1 MKLPRVSVIIPTYN
15 RGLCVT
21 EAVDSVLGQTLRDFE
36 VIVVDDG
43 STDDTQVRLAV
54 YGDRIRVIRQV
65 NAGVSA
71 ARNVGMAAAR
81 GEWIGFLDSDDTW
94 MPEKLE
100 RQMADLERH
109 PEAVGHAVDVALC
122 GVGGR
127 QLSLWEGRG
136 IGEEFEKSPVRA
148 RPLEDVLGVAF
159 YTQAV
164 LLKREVVERVGGFK
178 VGMQIHEDVEFLA
191 RVALTGAF
199 VVNRYLGVKLRRV
212 ESEASSLSSI
222 HQTRPVE
229 SHGNRCR
236 LYEGL
241 VADARLTRQEL
252 ALMRRRL
259 SGARFDLSEAYGRS
273 GRRMEA
279 LHQRWRSVVD
289 NPGVASVVRGVCGR
303 SLLVALVRLPWWD
316 SADRPRPLL
325 RDSLDGSAPIP

>member
-1 MKLPRVSVIIPTYN
+1 MNFPRASVIIPTYN

-21 EAVDSVLGQTLRDFE
+21 EAIDSVLGQTLGDFE

-71 ARNVGMAAAR
+71 ARNAGMAAAN

-100 RQMADLERH
+100 RQMADLALH
-109 PEAVGHAVDVALC
+109 PGAVGHAVDVALC

-127 QLSLWEGRG
+127 VVSLWEGRG

-191 RVALTGAF
+191 RVALIGAF
-199 VVNRYLGVKLRRV
+199 VVNRYLGVKVRRM

-222 HQTRPVE
+222 HQTRPIE

-241 VADARLTRQEL
+241 VADARLTHGEL
-252 ALMRRRL
+252 SLMRRRL
-259 SGARFDLSEAYGRS
+259 SGARFDLSEAYWQAGMRS
-273 GRRMEA
+273 EA
-279 LHQRWRSVVD
+279 FDQRWRSVVD
-289 NPGVASVVRGVCGR
+289 NPGVASVVRGLCGR
-303 SLLVALVRLPWWD
+303 GLLGALARLPWAN
-316 SADRPRPLL
+316 SSDRPRRLL
-325 RDSLDGSAPIP
+325 RADLDGPTSNS

>member
-1 MKLPRVSVIIPTYN
+1 MKVPRVSVIIPTYN

-21 EAVDSVLGQTLRDFE
+21 EAVDSVLGQTLGDFE

-65 NAGVSA
+65 TAGVSA
-71 ARNVGMAAAR
+71 ARTAGMAAAR

-100 RQMADLERH
+100 RQIADLDRH

-136 IGEEFEKSPVRA
+136 IGEEFERSPVRA
-148 RPLEDVLGVAF
+148 RPLEDVLRVAF

-164 LLKREVVERVGGFK
+164 LLKRDVVERVGGFK
-178 VGMQIHEDVEFLA
+178 LGMQIHEDIEFLA
-191 RVALTGAF
+191 RIALAGSF

-229 SHGNRCR
+229 SHGNRCL

-241 VADARLTRQEL
+241 VADARLTHEEL
-252 ALMRRRL
+252 SLMRRRL
-259 SGARFDLSEAYGRS
+259 SGARFDLSEAYWQAGMRI
-273 GRRMEA
+273 EA
-279 LHQRWRSVVD
+279 FDQRWRSVVD
-289 NPGVASVVRGVCGR
+289 NPGVASVVRGICGR
-303 SLLVALVRLPWWD
+303 GLLGAVARLPWANT
-316 SADRPRPLL
+316 SDRPRRLL
-325 RDSLDGSAPIP
+325 RGDLDEATPNS